1 MKKIKIQKTLES
13 CPKMFGMATLM
24 AFSIFASKFH
34 RTNRLQKT
42 LIVLKSYLNLTL
54 LLYNKSLNV
63 CFLVKQFSLESH
75 AMFPS
80 TNIDT
85 LILLFVMNLQKILNC
100 CNFICPQEMLKK
112 DIKLLR
118 AYPVVYMVLS
128 IFPSINRFS
137 FVISQLIF

>member
-1 MKKIKIQKTLES
+1 MHYFLEDYLGTLINWAPWRQPRLVKGAVNVKFLMKKIKIQKTLES

-63 CFLVKQFSLESH
+63 CFLVK
-75 AMFPS
+75 
-80 TNIDT
+80 
-85 LILLFVMNLQKILNC
+85 
-100 CNFICPQEMLKK
+100 
-112 DIKLLR
+112 
-118 AYPVVYMVLS
+118 
-128 IFPSINRFS
+128 
-137 FVISQLIF
+137 